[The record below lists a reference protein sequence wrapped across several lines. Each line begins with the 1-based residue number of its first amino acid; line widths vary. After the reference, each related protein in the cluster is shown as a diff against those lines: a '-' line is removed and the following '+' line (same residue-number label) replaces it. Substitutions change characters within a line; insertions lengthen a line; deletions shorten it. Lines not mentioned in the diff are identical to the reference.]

1 MALMSFL
8 AILDLGFGNS
18 IVRFNAKLRAIKDN
32 QGIAKLNGLFVT
44 LYSVMA
50 IIALCIGYFI
60 YRDFEL
66 FIGSSLTNSEIAR
79 AKVMFIILILNLA
92 FTLLM
97 SIYNSL
103 LVAYEKFIIVQA
115 LSLFRTIFMPLIMT
129 PLLIYGY
136 ESIALVV
143 VNVSLSMVTLIL
155 SAIYCYKNLK
165 IKIIFS
171 GWDFGI
177 FKDISTYSFFIL
189 LNILVDKLYAPTSQY
204 ILGVTTGTA
213 AVAIYAIGIL
223 FTTYFTMLS
232 TSINSVFLPKIT
244 QLVVKGSFKE
254 ISNIFIKVG
263 RIQFILLAFVLSGF
277 ILFGKEF
284 IIIWAG
290 LDYVNSYTIALIIM
304 IPSLIPLSQNMGIVI
319 LQARNQLKF
328 RVLVYLIIALMS
340 VGLSYYLSIFWLEIG
355 PAISVAI
362 ATSLGQ
368 VTIMNFYYY
377 KKVQLD
383 IPKYWMQIIPIALKI
398 CLISGVFFTIKKVL
412 LIEYSWSNLI
422 LSVSLYSLVA
432 LLYIYK
438 FVMNNYERSLFY
450 AIFNVLKNTK

>member
-232 TSINSVFLPKIT
+232 TSINSVFYLK
-244 QLVVKGSFKE
+244 
-254 ISNIFIKVG
+254 
-263 RIQFILLAFVLSGF
+263 
-277 ILFGKEF
+277 
-284 IIIWAG
+284 
-290 LDYVNSYTIALIIM
+290 
-304 IPSLIPLSQNMGIVI
+304 SLN
-319 LQARNQLKF
+319 
-328 RVLVYLIIALMS
+328 
-340 VGLSYYLSIFWLEIG
+340 
-355 PAISVAI
+355 
-362 ATSLGQ
+362 
-368 VTIMNFYYY
+368 
-377 KKVQLD
+377 
-383 IPKYWMQIIPIALKI
+383 
-398 CLISGVFFTIKKVL
+398 
-412 LIEYSWSNLI
+412 WS
-422 LSVSLYSLVA
+422 
-432 LLYIYK
+432 
-438 FVMNNYERSLFY
+438 
-450 AIFNVLKNTK
+450 